1 MYGDFKLSVYYM
13 PVILAE
19 LFIGG
24 DDQLGLKFPYACF
37 ALRPFL
43 LCLNLNFVSVE
54 YALYNY

>member
-1 MYGDFKLSVYYM
+1 M

-43 LCLNLNFVSVE
+43 LCLNVNFVSVE